1 MNRSNGPRELHGLP
15 SSSEV
20 NWSKYK
26 MKRYLHF
33 DKRIN
38 LIKDEHMKA
47 NLQDPTWVASYAFLP
62 SIHFKIV
69 FKKYITLINEK
80 GEKYKKPDK
89 KPREIYYAAH
99 KDSYIY
105 KYYGDLLNN
114 AYNEYAD
121 KNGIDDIAIA
131 YRKNKRGKNNI
142 DFSYEVFDFL
152 LKQNQAIVIALD
164 FKSFFDKID
173 HRLLKQKMKR
183 VLDLE
188 ELPED
193 WYKIY
198 KNITRYSYVEKEDI
212 EEFLLDKYGKKKLK
226 KIRSR
231 LPQIME
237 PAELRQFKQ
246 GKIKVNDKL
255 YGIPQGSGMSAVCSN
270 VHLIDFDKEVLE
282 WTKGKHPDALYR
294 RYCDDLII
302 VIPTANATV
311 ELLEELKNELIQ
323 RIDRYK
329 AEGLIIQE
337 KKTELRLYK
346 EETFF
351 NENME
356 ISALDYL
363 GFVLHENV
371 IKLRE
376 KSLFK
381 YYSRTYKKVKTS
393 NRIAYAT
400 KRPGPKRKLYDLYTH
415 LGHKYMGYGNFYAYS
430 KKAHNLMGKLPC
442 KSNIKKQTKQHW
454 RKIHKRLNQ

>member
-1 MNRSNGPRELHGLP
+1 MNGSNGPRGLHDLS
-15 SSSEV
+15 SSSEI

-26 MKRYLHF
+26 KKKYLHF
-33 DKRIN
+33 DKRVDITN
-38 LIKDEHMKA
+38 NERMQAKI
-47 NLQDPTWVASYAFLP
+47 QDPTWIASYAFLP
-62 SIHFKIV
+62 SIHFLIE
-69 FKKYITLINEK
+69 FKKYVTVKISD
-80 GEKYKKPDK
+80 GEKSKEKANK
-89 KPREIYYAAH
+89 IREIYYAAH
-99 KDSYIY
+99 KDSHIY
-105 KYYGDLLNN
+105 KYYGDLLNK
-114 AYNEYAD
+114 AYNDFAC
-121 KNGIDDIAIA
+121 KNDIDDIAVA
-131 YRKNKRGKNNI
+131 YRNNKHGKNNI
-142 DFSYEVFDFL
+142 DFAYEVFDFL
-152 LKQNQAIVIALD
+152 LQQDQAIIIALD
-164 FKSFFDKID
+164 FTSFFDNID
-173 HRLLKQKMKR
+173 HKSLKQKIKH
-183 VLDLE
+183 VLNVE
-188 ELPED
+188 ELPKD

-231 LPQIME
+231 LSQIMD
-237 PAELRQFKQ
+237 PAEFRQFKQ
-246 GKIKVNDKL
+246 GKIKVNDKS

-282 WTKGKHPDALYR
+282 WTKDKHPGALYR

-311 ELLEELKNELIQ
+311 ELLEELKNELIN

-329 AEGLIIQE
+329 ADGLIIQE

-430 KKAHNLMGKLPC
+430 KKAHNMMSKLPW
-442 KSNIKKQTKQHW
+442 KSNIKKQTKRHW
-454 RKIHKRLNQ
+454 RKIHKRLDQ